1 MVIER
6 FQALRAVAEYLA
18 AQTLTVDVETVTLT
32 QTFPRYA
39 CQLFGLVTWLICD
52 RKTFDRADF
61 SKSLKELGL
70 TPSAVRAAPC
80 PVWFVTLMFVQ
91 VLLAS

>member
-1 MVIER
+1 MPIPWISY
-6 FQALRAVAEYLA
+6 F
-18 AQTLTVDVETVTLT
+18 TL
-32 QTFPRYA
+32 
-39 CQLFGLVTWLICD
+39 LICD

-80 PVWFVTLMFVQ
+80 PVWSVALMIVQ